1 MRFQRNA
8 AWLRPVASVHQ
19 SDAPAFPRR
28 NPDAGS
34 VLFKQSSSFK
44 YTTPAGF
51 PPSGC
56 SENPLTTFTLMV
68 SFYLPFPFFSSRVL
82 TFFASPAGNSEII
95 EEATITEPPTTNCQY
110 NGSPNMSTASNVA
123 NTLSK
128 DNNIPLVVVDTRFIP
143 YRHRKY
149 GMIEHKIARKRNA
162 PNGNAMV
169 PITLKLPLNSVAIQ
183 QVLPPFPS
191 VSDSTANHHT
201 VY

>member
-1 MRFQRNA
+1 M
-8 AWLRPVASVHQ
+8 L
-19 SDAPAFPRR
+19 
-28 NPDAGS
+28 
-34 VLFKQSSSFK
+34 
-44 YTTPAGF
+44 
-51 PPSGC
+51 
-56 SENPLTTFTLMV
+56 PLL
-68 SFYLPFPFFSSRVL
+68 
-82 TFFASPAGNSEII
+82 AKNSEII

-149 GMIEHKIARKRNA
+149 GMIEHKIARKKNA

-183 QVLPPFPS
+183 A
-191 VSDSTANHHT
+191 STAT
-201 VY
+201 VPICVRFNSQPSYCLLNFDEYTMCTA